1 MVYRCISISLSIGTK
16 TCLISAYLRCA
27 LCGYGISPRSSRP
40 LKMKTLVA
48 FFGLLALANGQCC
61 MGGTLCPAGC
71 CPEADWF
78 CCENNWQCAPT
89 PADCCSGSY
98 EECYPAENQHQLLKV
113 NGERIFDVSTEAHQ
127 ILQMDE
133 ERCCPGGTDC
143 PAGCCPYGQGWFCC
157 SDNMYCAATEA
168 ECP

>member
-1 MVYRCISISLSIGTK
+1 MGSS
-16 TCLISAYLRCA
+16 
-27 LCGYGISPRSSRP
+27 RSSRP

-89 PADCCSGSY
+89 EADCCR
-98 EECYPAENQHQLLKV
+98 LLDDNNMPV
-113 NGERIFDVSTEAHQ
+113 GELTHKK
-127 ILQMDE
+127 ILQMNDEEE
-133 ERCCPGGTDC
+133 ERCCPNGTDC
-143 PAGCCPYGQGWFCC
+143 PAGCCPGGKHWFCC
-157 SDNMYCAATEA
+157 ADNLYCAPTEE